1 MPGTVQAILTIG
13 DPRLETPV
21 PPADLTDPALTGRLA
36 DLHATLDD
44 FRARR
49 GFGRAIAAPQIGFMC
64 RCIALNLGAGPVS
77 ILNPEITWRSDD
89 EFLVWDDCLSIPDRI
104 VRVRRACAIDLRY
117 QDENGRTRLW
127 RRLPEDLSELLQHEI
142 DHLDGILMTAR
153 AAGADAVRPIAEHAT
168 LVGAARPR
176 HRLRLDAI
184 ERASRSID
192 PVFLHT
198 PQFQSDTLN
207 RALGCRVLAK
217 VETVNPVRNFKGRGA
232 DFFLSERSTSL
243 QTSAASRAS
252 VADQTLVTASAGNWG
267 QALAY
272 AAARRNVPLIVFAA
286 VSASPLKLARMR
298 ELGADVRLAGDDF
311 DAAKQAAKSYAERA
325 GAWMVEDGREPEI
338 AEGAGT
344 IARELLAGDV
354 ALDSVFIPL
363 GNGSL
368 LTGMA
373 RWLKAASPCT
383 RIIGVCA
390 AGADAMKIS
399 HEQGRLIERSRIDT
413 IADGIGV
420 RVPVPEALADMRG
433 LVDEIDLVSD
443 DELLDSVRLAFEH
456 FRLIIEP
463 SAAAG
468 LAAIAQR
475 RAELAGQHV
484 ATVFCGANVTTE
496 QARAW
501 LG

>member
-1 MPGTVQAILTIG
+1 MPGTPQPILTLG
-13 DPRLETPV
+13 DPRLETAV
-21 PPADLTDPALTGRLA
+21 PPADLADSALSERLA

-44 FRARR
+44 FRARH
-49 GFGRAIAAPQIGFMC
+49 GFGRAIAAPQIGFLQ

-77 ILNPEITWRSDD
+77 ILNPEITWRSQD
-89 EFLVWDDCLSIPDRI
+89 EFAVWDDCLSIPDRI
-104 VRVRRACAIDLRY
+104 VRVRRARSIDIRY
-117 QDENGRTRLW
+117 EDEHGRARLW

-142 DHLDGILMTAR
+142 DHLNGILMTAR
-153 AAGADAVRPIAEHAT
+153 AWGEDAVRPISEHAM

-184 ERASRSID
+184 ERAARVID
-192 PVFLHT
+192 PVFLRS
-198 PQFQSDTLN
+198 PQFESDTLN
-207 RALGCRVLAK
+207 RALGLRVLVK

-232 DFFLSERSTSL
+232 DFFTAERVTAG
-243 QTSAASRAS
+243 QR
-252 VADQTLVTASAGNWG
+252 LVTASAGNWG

-272 AAARRNVPLIVFAA
+272 AAVRRAIPLTVFAS
-286 VSASPLKLARMR
+286 VSANPLKIVRMR

-311 DAAKQAAKSYAERA
+311 DAAKMAAKSFAA
-325 GAWMVEDGREPEI
+325 NTGAWMVEDGREPEI

-344 IARELLAGDV
+344 IARELLAACP
-354 ALDSVFIPL
+354 ALDEVFIPL

-373 RWLKAASPCT
+373 RWLKAASPST

-390 AGADAMKIS
+390 AGADAMKAS
-399 HEQGRLIERSRIDT
+399 HDQGRLIERPRIDT

-433 LVDEIDLVSD
+433 LVDEIDLVTD
-443 DELLDSVRLAFEH
+443 AELIDAMRLAFEH

-475 RAELAGQHV
+475 RADLAGPCV
-484 ATVFCGANVTTE
+484 ATVLCGANVTSD
-496 QARAW
+496 QAREW
-501 LG
+501 LMPAG

>member
-1 MPGTVQAILTIG
+1 MPGTVQPILTIG
-13 DPRLETPV
+13 DARLEAPV
-21 PPADLTDPALTGRLA
+21 PPADVSDPDLNGRLA

-49 GFGRAIAAPQIGFMC
+49 GFGRAIAAPQIGFL
-64 RCIALNLGAGPVS
+64 RRAVALNLGAGPVS
-77 ILNPEITWRSDD
+77 ILNPEVTWRSED

-104 VRVRRACAIDLRY
+104 VRVRRACSIDLSY
-117 QDENGRTRLW
+117 QDEHGRARFW

-153 AAGADAVRPIAEHAT
+153 AWGEDAVRPISEHAA

-184 ERASRSID
+184 ERAACAVD

-198 PQFQSDTLN
+198 PQFESDTLN
-207 RALGCRVLAK
+207 RALGCRMLAK

-232 DFFLSERSTSL
+232 DFFLSER
-243 QTSAASRAS
+243 A
-252 VADQTLVTASAGNWG
+252 VAGQTLVTASAGNWG

-272 AAARRNVPLIVFAA
+272 AAARRGIPLIVFAS
-286 VSASPLKLARMR
+286 VSANPLKVARMR

-311 DAAKQAAKSYAERA
+311 DAGKQAAKRFAGSA
-325 GAWMVEDGREPEI
+325 GAFMVEDGREPEI

-344 IARELLAGDV
+344 IARELLAERP
-354 ALDSVFIPL
+354 ALDAVFIPL

-390 AGADAMKIS
+390 SGADAMKVS
-399 HEQGRLIERSRIDT
+399 HDEGRLITRPRIDT

-433 LVDEIDLVSD
+433 LVDEIDLVGD
-443 DELLDSVRLAFEH
+443 AELLDGVRLAFEH

-468 LAAIAQR
+468 LAAIVR
-475 RAELAGQHV
+475 RRTELAGQHV
-484 ATVFCGANVTTE
+484 ATVFCGANVTSD
-496 QARAW
+496 QARDW
-501 LG
+501 LALPH